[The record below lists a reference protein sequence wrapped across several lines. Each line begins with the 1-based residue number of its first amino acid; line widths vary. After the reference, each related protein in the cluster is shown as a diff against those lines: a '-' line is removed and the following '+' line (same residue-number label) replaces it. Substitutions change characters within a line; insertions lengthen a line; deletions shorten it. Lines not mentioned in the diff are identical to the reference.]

1 MPPAVSISGI
11 GMDVENMVIILA
23 TVKVG
28 RRYEVGIV
36 LYIFNFL
43 IYIILF
49 MKNKIR
55 LVVSDIEK
63 VSVRQGALTN

>member
-1 MPPAVSISGI
+1 
-11 GMDVENMVIILA
+11 MVIILA